1 MAHGR
6 ALILREG
13 QPAPQEFGNH
23 RPQQNLKNMTMGTT
37 ETQQE
42 QGEDDDFPRDPR
54 TGRYQNVFYNYSG
67 TYSTHI
73 WVGGR
78 SIHLWISQGGSSQGC
93 PQACGGPVKHLSEG
107 LVHYRIYLKR

>member
-23 RPQQNLKNMTMGTT
+23 RPQQNLKNMTTGTT

-78 SIHLWISQGGSSQGC
+78 SIHLGTFGSAKAAAARAALKLAEAQSN
-93 PQACGGPVKHLSEG
+93 
-107 LVHYRIYLKR
+107 IYLRG